1 MDTGGK
7 TQDPNLL
14 KFEIQ
19 SKSWFLTYPKCPM
32 TKEEVHALL
41 EAKGRP
47 IAGGVIARELHEDGS
62 PHIHV
67 YLLLVKKLN
76 CRNARFWDLG
86 SCHGNYQHARNLDHV
101 TAYIK
106 KDNDYLEFGDLDFA
120 AKLSARE
127 DHATY
132 LGKRLLTEPLIDII
146 NDHPKL
152 ALRAHDLEKAQNT
165 CRRLALKN
173 PPHETTRGTWIRGPP
188 GSGKTHSVHTTESD
202 LYIKAQNKWWDGY
215 TGQAAVLID
224 DFDQQ
229 GECLAHHLKI
239 WSDKWPA
246 QGETK
251 GGHVPLTYDRLI
263 VTSNFTID
271 QAFKNTDPETIK
283 ALNRRFKKI
292 HKLDQNLCLSDTD

>member
-1 MDTGGK
+1 MENPVLTVPK
-7 TQDPNLL
+7 VTV
-14 KFEIQ
+14 FRIQ
-19 SKSWFLTYPKCPM
+19 SKSWFLTFPKCPM

-41 EAKGRP
+41 CAKGRA
-47 IAGGVIARELHEDGS
+47 IYGGVIARELHADGT

-67 YLLLVKKLN
+67 YLLLETVLN
-76 CRNARFWDLG
+76 CKSPRFWDLG
-86 SCHGNYQHARNLDHV
+86 SHHGNYQHAKSYASVVR
-101 TAYIK
+101 YIK
-106 KDNDYLEFGDLDFA
+106 KDKDYLEFGDLDFA
-120 AKLSARE
+120 GKLQAKE
-127 DHATY
+127 THAAY

-146 NDHPKL
+146 NDHPEL
-152 ALRAHDLEKAQNT
+152 ALRAEQLERSQLT
-165 CRRLALKN
+165 CKRLSLHNDPK
-173 PPHETTRGTWIRGPP
+173 PDTRGVWIRGPP

-202 LYIKAQNKWWDGY
+202 LYVKAQNKWWDGY

-246 QGETK
+246 QGEVK

-283 ALNRRFKKI
+283 ALHRRFKKI
-292 HKLDQNLCLSDTD
+292 HKMDHNLSLSDTD

>member
-1 MDTGGK
+1 MENRENK
-7 TQDPNLL
+7 KPEN
-14 KFEIQ
+14 KFHLC
-19 SKSWFLTYPKCPM
+19 SKSFFLTYPKCPL

-41 EAKGRP
+41 CAKGRA
-47 IAGGVIARELHEDGS
+47 IHGGVIARELHEDGS

-67 YLLLVKKLN
+67 YLLLETPHKTYN
-76 CRNARFWDLG
+76 PAYWDLAG
-86 SCHGNYQHARNLDHV
+86 HHGNYQSAKSY
-101 TAYIK
+101 TAVVQYVK
-106 KDNDYLEFGDLDFA
+106 KDKDYLEFGDLDFA
-120 AKLSARE
+120 AKLESKTHHRA
-127 DHATY
+127 Y
-132 LGKRLLTEPLIDII
+132 IGKRLQQEPLDVIAD
-146 NDHPKL
+146 DHPELMYDYSRLQKNIDL
-152 ALRAHDLEKAQNT
+152 YKAHK
-165 CRRLALKN
+165 LKN
-173 PPHETTRGTWIRGPP
+173 HPKESTRGTWIRGPP
-188 GSGKTHSVHTTESD
+188 GSGKTHSVHSQESD

-215 TGQAAVLID
+215 TGQKAVLID

-239 WSDKWPA
+239 WSDKWPC
-246 QGETK
+246 QGEIK